1 MQATA
6 EEDKSKLLA
15 LHNRRVSCALG
26 NAGAL
31 LLCQVSQ
38 PFAGVGFEGGRA
50 ARVPSCVCSEFQILL
65 QPQTLEPGCNVNV
78 LLAQFLAGI

>member
-6 EEDKSKLLA
+6 EEDKSRLLA
-15 LHNRRVSCALG
+15 LHSRRVSCALG

-38 PFAGVGFEGGRA
+38 PFAGVGFKGWCLSPKLRA
-50 ARVPSCVCSEFQILL
+50 SYVARRRL
-65 QPQTLEPGCNVNV
+65 
-78 LLAQFLAGI
+78 